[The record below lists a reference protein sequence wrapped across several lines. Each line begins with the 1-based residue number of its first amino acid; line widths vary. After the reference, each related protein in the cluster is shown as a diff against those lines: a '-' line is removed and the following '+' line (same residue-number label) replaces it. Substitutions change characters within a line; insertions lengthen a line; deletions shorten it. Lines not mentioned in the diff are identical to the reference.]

1 MKSPEVRFSDLR
13 PGERF
18 QLSLRDGAAVLIK
31 TGAKYAFATDLQLEV
46 NYEEESQA
54 LVFALDRNT
63 DYYGITDEVL
73 IEPGFYS
80 HYERGLCDVFGTAT
94 DHDTGKTMVVFL
106 VMATGK
112 VWTRSLEEFKSFVDL
127 GNGVMQPRFTHVPV

>member
-1 MKSPEVRFSDLR
+1 MKTPEIRFGDLR

-18 QLSLRDGAAVLIK
+18 QVSLRDGAAVFVK
-31 TGAKYAFATDLQLEV
+31 TGAKHAFATDLQLEV
-46 NYEEESQA
+46 NYEEDAQA
-54 LVFALDRNT
+54 LVFALDRGM
-63 DYYGITDEVL
+63 DYYGITDDIL

-94 DHDTGKTMVVFL
+94 DHDTKKTLVVFL

-112 VWTRSLEEFKSFVDL
+112 VWTRPLEEFKSFVDL